1 MSLAVAALRIL
12 TVKALEGATSA
23 GAQVFDSA
31 VDPRDLI
38 GDRPQP
44 TIVVYADG
52 GKMRFAG
59 RDLTAPDHV
68 VDLTIEMFIARATRV
83 VATDGEEEIEI
94 EYPATDAAFENRLR
108 RLCYEIMSVLSGGA
122 GPWAELWCRFA
133 PRMAE
138 TESEWDRGADAKNG
152 RRFNFI
158 RLTLR
163 VETLADPVRGDG
175 TPITEGAWH
184 HLLATMEADV
194 ELSDLAKDW
203 RALITTPD
211 LVSWRRAQAALG
223 LTYDEVKGI
232 GLAPLLDHQQT
243 PGSDA
248 AALTGA
254 TIDPDAVSVDIL
266 TDGDPP

>member
-52 GKMRFAG
+52 GKLRFTG
-59 RDLTAPDHV
+59 RDLGAADHV

-83 VATDGEEEIEI
+83 AATDGEDEIEI

-108 RLCYEIMSVLSGGA
+108 RLCYEILSVLSGGSGA
-122 GPWAELWCRFA
+122 WPELWRRFA
-133 PRMAE
+133 VRMAE
-138 TESEWDRGADAKNG
+138 ADSEWDRGADAKNG
-152 RRFNFI
+152 RRFNFL

-163 VETLADPVRGDG
+163 VEVLADPVRGG
-175 TPITEGAWH
+175 CPPLPGGAWYA
-184 HLLATMEADV
+184 LLAAMEADA
-194 ELSDLAKDW
+194 ELADLAKDW

-211 LVSWRRAQAALG
+211 LAAWRRAQADLG

-232 GLAPLLDHQQT
+232 GLAPLLDHQAT
-243 PGSDA
+243 PDSDA
-248 AALTGA
+248 AGLTGGM
-254 TIDPDAVSVDIL
+254 IDPDAVDVGLLDE
-266 TDGDPP
+266 GDPP